1 MDTTMQFQYETKRLQ
16 LLVCNEEYAPA
27 LLSFM
32 KNNKDFF
39 APYEPFRNE
48 TFYTEAF
55 QAQVLRAE
63 FQAMLHHSYLRYY
76 LFLKENPEQIIGTVS
91 FSNISRT
98 EDKSCRVGYKLSQSH
113 TGQGYA
119 TEALTLLLSEVHKHL
134 HIHRV
139 EADILLENAPSLRL
153 IERLGFT
160 YEGVAKSSHEI
171 QGVWR
176 DHLRYSYIFPHQ

>member
-1 MDTTMQFQYETKRLQ
+1 MQFQYETERLQ
-16 LLVCNEEYAPA
+16 LLVCNEEYAAA
-27 LLSFM
+27 LLTFM
-32 KNNKDFF
+32 TENREFF
-39 APYEPFRNE
+39 APYEPHRE
-48 TFYTEAF
+48 PAFYTEAF

-63 FQAMLHHSYLRYY
+63 FQAMLRHSYLRYY
-76 LFLKENPEQIIGTVS
+76 LFLKEHPEHIIGTVS

-98 EDKSCRVGYKLSQSH
+98 EDKSCRVGYKLDKQH
-113 TGQGYA
+113 TGKGYA
-119 TEALTLLLSEVHKHL
+119 TEALQLLLPEVHKHL

-160 YEGVAKSSHEI
+160 YEGIARSSHEI
-171 QGVWR
+171 AGVWR